1 VRTATSKK
9 KINMTLRTFISTSF
23 ISTLLSCNSN
33 SNTETTLSSD
43 TANKVFDSITKVQA
57 DTLQNSNEEYAN
69 IVRIIQRGDTVF
81 LDVDYIQYLTGDAAI
96 EAAKKANQ
104 ADTFQDA
111 DGKIH
116 IEVPNDFFIV
126 NENNKIRQIPIAKD
140 CVFDFILNP
149 DRTNAIKD
157 NSLKSL
163 RKIHTDGP
171 FILTINNQGF
181 IKKIKEVFL
190 P

>member
-1 VRTATSKK
+1 
-9 KINMTLRTFISTSF
+9 MTLRIFISTFF

-33 SNTETTLSSD
+33 STAATAVPSD
-43 TANKVFDSITKVQA
+43 TANNVFDSVNKVQV
-57 DTLQNSNEEYAN
+57 DTIQKNKDEYAN

-81 LDVDYIQYLTGDAAI
+81 LEVDYIQYLTGDAAI
-96 EAAKKANQ
+96 DAAKKAHQ

-111 DGKIH
+111 NGKTQIA
-116 IEVPNDFFIV
+116 VPNDFFIV
-126 NENNKIRQIPIAKD
+126 NENKKLRQLPIAKD

-149 DRTNAIKD
+149 ERTNAIED

-163 RKIHTDGP
+163 KKIHTDGP
-171 FILTINNQGF
+171 FILTLDNKGF